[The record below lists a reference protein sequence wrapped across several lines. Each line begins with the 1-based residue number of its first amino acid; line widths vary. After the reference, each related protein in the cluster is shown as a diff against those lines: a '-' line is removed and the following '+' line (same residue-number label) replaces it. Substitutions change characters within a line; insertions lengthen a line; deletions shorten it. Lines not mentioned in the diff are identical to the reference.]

1 LKHQAPQQHHTPYS
15 FKRIDFFDEGA
26 AYHQQGA
33 AFSLQSAAASSLQ
46 DTQARTLWTALKKM
60 LSPIEYLLFNI
71 NMVFLVDSYFEYQNI
86 QRAANLIQSSDT
98 MPIVHAMMDLQ

>member
-1 LKHQAPQQHHTPYS
+1 
-15 FKRIDFFDEGA
+15 
-26 AYHQQGA
+26 
-33 AFSLQSAAASSLQ
+33 
-46 DTQARTLWTALKKM
+46 M

>member
-1 LKHQAPQQHHTPYS
+1 
-15 FKRIDFFDEGA
+15 
-26 AYHQQGA
+26 
-33 AFSLQSAAASSLQ
+33 
-46 DTQARTLWTALKKM
+46 M

-98 MPIVHAMMDLQ
+98 MPIVHAMMDLQQMILVFFTIKLCLTASQYINWELGDDADYQLVNRNNI